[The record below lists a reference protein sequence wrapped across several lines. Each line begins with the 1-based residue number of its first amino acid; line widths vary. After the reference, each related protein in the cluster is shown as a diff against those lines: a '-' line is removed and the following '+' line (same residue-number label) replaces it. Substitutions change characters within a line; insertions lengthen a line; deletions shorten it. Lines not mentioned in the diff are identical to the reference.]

1 MTTVPGRP
9 TPPDPATPGVDWLAV
24 GRQIL
29 QTQPFS
35 RLLGAHLVALEPG
48 RVTLELPLRE
58 DLLQQFG
65 FAHGGVLGYLADN
78 ALTYAGGTAL
88 GGGAIT
94 SEMKI
99 NYVRPGMGERLVARA
114 EAVAVSRQQAV
125 CRCDVFAVADGVEKL
140 CAVAQG
146 TIVRMSEVRPEPPA
160 EARP

>member
-9 TPPDPATPGVDWLAV
+9 APPDPATPGVDWLAV

-29 QTQPFS
+29 QTQPVS
-35 RLLGAHLVALEPG
+35 RLL
-48 RVTLELPLRE
+48 
-58 DLLQQFG
+58 
-65 FAHGGVLGYLADN
+65 
-78 ALTYAGGTAL
+78 
-88 GGGAIT
+88 T

-99 NYVRPGMGERLVARA
+99 NYVRPGVGERLVARA

-146 TIVRMSEVRPEPPA
+146 TIVRMSEVRSEPPA
-160 EARP
+160 EGRP